1 MWTRTVV
8 LRVPTFTEV
17 HYRESKRAKVL
28 LVHAFTAKRCC
39 QWELILTAT
48 VDGVESQYT
57 IRRSSGAPFETTALT
72 RSYKQA
78 FEIDFFN
85 AVFKKVPPGRLSTGL
100 EADLGRGT
108 S

>member
-1 MWTRTVV
+1 LQV
-8 LRVPTFTEV
+8 LTFTEV
-17 HYRESKRAKVL
+17 HYRESNEPMVL

-85 AVFKKVPPGRLSTGL
+85 AVFKKVPPGRLPTGL

>member
-1 MWTRTVV
+1 MG
-8 LRVPTFTEV
+8 
-17 HYRESKRAKVL
+17 
-28 LVHAFTAKRCC
+28 
-39 QWELILTAT
+39 LILTAT

-85 AVFKKVPPGRLSTGL
+85 AVFKKVPPRTAANDNSPTPPRNLPPMKLGPPPREGPGSEPPQNTPGKDRGGR
-100 EADLGRGT
+100 
-108 S
+108 

>member
-1 MWTRTVV
+1 MMVFVWIGVGIVALLPCVATLTDLSAWRSGRPIRGVDHEARREAGRAVQTE
-8 LRVPTFTEV
+8 LRRNQTFGG
-17 HYRESKRAKVL
+17 S
-28 LVHAFTAKRCC
+28 
-39 QWELILTAT
+39 
-48 VDGVESQYT
+48 
-57 IRRSSGAPFETTALT
+57 APFETTALT